1 MSMQSSNEGPFST
14 RNIVLSG
21 VLLAVALVLSLTR
34 LGYFPVPFPT
44 QESTIL
50 HIPGIVGAVLGGPV
64 VGLIVSLVFAFD
76 AYTRFVGAYT
86 WPNAIAPILT
96 LFVSRLLIPIAAW
109 LVYRALKNIN
119 EIVALGL
126 AGALGSLT
134 NTAAVVGFAIFFG
147 VLPPDVI
154 GVILPAVVFEFVLS
168 AVVTV
173 AVVAAYKRLAV
184 GRGGSSV

>member
-1 MSMQSSNEGPFST
+1 MSLQSSNEGPFST

-50 HIPGIVGAVLGGPV
+50 HIPGIIGAVLGGPI

-86 WPNAIAPILT
+86 WPNAVAPILT
-96 LFVSRLLIPIAAW
+96 LFVSRLLIPIVAW
-109 LVYRALKNIN
+109 LVYRALKKTN
-119 EIVALGL
+119 EIVALAV
-126 AGALGSLT
+126 AGAAGSLT
-134 NTAAVVGFAIFFG
+134 NTAAVVGFAIAFG
-147 VLPPDVI
+147 VLTADVI
-154 GVILPAVVFEFVLS
+154 PVIMPAVLFELALS
-168 AVVTV
+168 AIVTV